1 VVIQL
6 TDMRRRKQGDRVLN
20 KTPKWV
26 LDGLQQMET
35 DDPKGTS
42 EILIELNE
50 YRSLQGDK
58 YYTTGRYYDHTSAF
72 LPFVLKRLGWVN
84 LMAGTGRPAK
94 WLNPEAAL
102 RS

>member
-1 VVIQL
+1 M

-58 YYTTGRYYDHTSAF
+58 YYTTGRYYGPHKCIFTIRAQAF
-72 LPFVLKRLGWVN
+72 GVGESNGRN
-84 LMAGTGRPAK
+84 RTTCQMA
-94 WLNPEAAL
+94 
-102 RS
+102 